1 MKLLHVDASAKRA
14 TSNSRALSRH
24 FIDLLQQ
31 EMPALSVDYL
41 DLTVDVPAHVTEEFA
56 RAIYTPEARRSAE
69 MRSLLADSDRLSQQ
83 LLAADWVVFAMP
95 MYNWSM
101 PSVFKAYID
110 NIIRA
115 GLTYISDEHGIIH
128 GQLVRQQILFLTT
141 RGADLGPESRY
152 AGMDALTPALH
163 AAFKFIGAK
172 HMHFINAEPL
182 EFAQPQAR
190 EAGLAK
196 AKRELAALV
205 QQWVSTETNLG
216 SSLSSSL
223 DLGHAGS
230 KPLASVL

>member
-24 FIDLLQQ
+24 FIALLQQ
-31 EMPALSVDYL
+31 EMAGLQVDYL
-41 DLTVDVPAHVTEEFA
+41 DLTVNVPAHVTEDFA
-56 RAIYTPEARRSAE
+56 RAIYTPHAQRSAA
-69 MRSLLADSDRLSQQ
+69 MHSLLADSDRMAQQ
-83 LLAADWVVFAMP
+83 LLDADLVVFAMP

-115 GLTYISDEHGIIH
+115 GLTYISDEQGMIH
-128 GQLVRQQILFLTT
+128 GQLGRQRILFLTT

-163 AAFKFIGAK
+163 AAFKFIGAR
-172 HMHFINAEPL
+172 HMHFVNAEPL

-190 EAGLAK
+190 EAGLAR
-196 AKRELAALV
+196 AKQELAALA
-205 QQWVSTETNLG
+205 QAWCSLELG
-216 SSLSSSL
+216 
-223 DLGHAGS
+223 D
-230 KPLASVL
+230 ASVVL

>member
-14 TSNSRALSRH
+14 TSNSRALARH
-24 FIDLLQQ
+24 FIALLQQ
-31 EMPALSVDYL
+31 GLPDLEVDYL
-41 DLTVDVPAHVTEEFA
+41 DLTVDVPSHVTEEFA
-56 RAIYTPEARRSAE
+56 RAIYTPKDLRTVE
-69 MRSLLADSDRLSQQ
+69 MHDLLADSDRMTTQ
-83 LLAADWVVFAMP
+83 LLAADLVVFAMP

-115 GLTYISDEHGIIH
+115 GLSYISDEQGIIH
-128 GQLVRQQILFLTT
+128 GQLDKQRILFLST

-163 AAFKFIGAK
+163 AAFKFIGAR
-172 HMHFINAEPL
+172 HMHFVNAEPL

-196 AKRELAALV
+196 AKLELAELAQTWLRTIAD
-205 QQWVSTETNLG
+205 TEADTDFAP
-216 SSLSSSL
+216 SLE
-223 DLGHAGS
+223 HAI
-230 KPLASVL
+230 